1 MRQAAKPRK
10 ENTTF
15 IYVYNNPQSML
26 YYNTMKPTLQINFFL
41 AIPFLLC
48 VTGIWPVHCSAQET
62 DTQNTYSDANGY
74 FSFTPPPGWKK
85 EELSVEYRSHVM
97 FQNQEETA
105 KIMVFAEMDNAD
117 LQMLYELKRD
127 WVKQISIMYPNGTF
141 TLKKTSLN
149 GINTLAIDYEIPG
162 VSRKKLYFLYFD
174 GVLFDLVYS
183 TKTTEDYDRFKDAAD
198 AAFTSLQLK
207 QRPLKKFPSHA

>member
-48 VTGIWPVHCSAQET
+48 VTGIWPVHCSAQGT
-62 DTQNTYSDANGY
+62 DNQNTYSDVNGY

-105 KIMVFAEMDNAD
+105 KIMVFAEMDYCFRYRYAI
-117 LQMLYELKRD
+117 
-127 WVKQISIMYPNGTF
+127 VKPVVGRIFDDTAGQRSFKIYFPDSI
-141 TLKKTSLN
+141 
-149 GINTLAIDYEIPG
+149 IQHG
-162 VSRKKLYFLYFD
+162 VF
-174 GVLFDLVYS
+174 
-183 TKTTEDYDRFKDAAD
+183 
-198 AAFTSLQLK
+198 
-207 QRPLKKFPSHA
+207 HACVS